1 MKEKNGQYPNGH
13 DSASWVCLWE
23 IRELGPY
30 EKKVHYLPPAPFV
43 YECTEDPDGKV
54 IEVGRGHDDYDDY
67 DDEYDTDAG
76 SWR

>member
-30 EKKVHYLPPAPFV
+30 EKKAHYLPPAPFV

-54 IEVGRGHDDYDDY
+54 IDEERAYDDY
-67 DDEYDTDAG
+67 SDDECDTDAG